1 MEGTMTTPAHAPI
14 VVVIDPGSS
23 HRPAVAWGADEAD
36 RRHLPL
42 RLLCV
47 QSRSFD
53 RYTPSHSTAERTV
66 HEAIAYARSRHPR
79 LEVSPLYAVGGL
91 VPVLREQARTAAL
104 VVLGPCRS
112 GTPETQVPHGDTH
125 VEQGRAAA
133 DELFASVRAA
143 VRARS
148 AVAHVAADDEES
160 RARAGADQVGSGP
173 APDDR
178 RGHLHAGVLVPP
190 VLEHRGEEAV
200 PLLLAPGPF
209 ADAGVSGPEAD
220 GRRGVPGMEH
230 VQRCPAQPGCLE
242 GELDHLVARLAQ
254 VDAEDDVTVRSDER
268 RMAVLVW
275 KMLVL

>member
-133 DELFASVRAA
+133 DELFASVRVGEQEPARG
-143 VRARS
+143 VR
-148 AVAHVAADDEES
+148 VHVEVRLPADEQPGLRVVHRG
-160 RARAGADQVGSGP
+160 RADGRADQVVGRVVDLSGHRLHGGHRRSSLISAGAELSR
-173 APDDR
+173 APRRR
-178 RGHLHAGVLVPP
+178 RGSA
-190 VLEHRGEEAV
+190 RG
-200 PLLLAPGPF
+200 GSR
-209 ADAGVSGPEAD
+209 SG
-220 GRRGVPGMEH
+220 
-230 VQRCPAQPGCLE
+230 
-242 GELDHLVARLAQ
+242 
-254 VDAEDDVTVRSDER
+254 
-268 RMAVLVW
+268 
-275 KMLVL
+275 